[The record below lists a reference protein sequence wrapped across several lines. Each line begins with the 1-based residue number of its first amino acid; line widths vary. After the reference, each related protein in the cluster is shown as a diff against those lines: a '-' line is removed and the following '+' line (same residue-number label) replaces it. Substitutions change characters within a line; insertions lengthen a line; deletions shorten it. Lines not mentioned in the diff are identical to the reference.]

1 MCSVTTLKLPLNWS
15 ITPLFS
21 FNKGVIILLS
31 PSTISPF
38 FLFILTDNV
47 RVLCLFNIIKKSTI
61 IAKLTQK
68 NQGWFQSILRLS
80 SLRSAL
86 YFTLKLH
93 KYLFCTCNKCNDY
106 IIITLFLLLS
116 ICSIK

>member
-15 ITPLFS
+15 TTPLFS

-47 RVLCLFNIIKKSTI
+47 RVLCLFNIIKKS
-61 IAKLTQK
+61 KLTKK

-106 IIITLFLLLS
+106 IIIKFFLLLS